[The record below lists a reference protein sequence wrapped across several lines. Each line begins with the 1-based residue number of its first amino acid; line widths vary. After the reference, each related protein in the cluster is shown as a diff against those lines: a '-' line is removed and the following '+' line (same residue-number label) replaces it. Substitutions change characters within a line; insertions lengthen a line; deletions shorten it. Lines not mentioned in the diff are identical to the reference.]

1 MKIFFLII
9 SFIYLFLY
17 LILAAKTNKF
27 KKTIFG
33 TTVIGVALLVAVH
46 ISGCYLGFMVPLNLY
61 TVSFSAL
68 TGLPGVVLIS
78 VLPFIFI

>member
-17 LILAAKTNKF
+17 LILAAKTNRF

-33 TTVIGVALLVAVH
+33 TAVIGVALLVSVH
-46 ISGCYLGFMVPLNLY
+46 IAGCNLGFMIPLNLY
-61 TVSFSAL
+61 TVFFSAL

-78 VLPFIFI
+78 LLPFVFI